1 MKWEIIT
8 SDEKEICERYHT
20 GVLSGKLL
28 AASNLADEDIRTLLD
43 DSYHVVTSKAECVLR
58 CAEKLLKAKS
68 FGLKVFIAGDYDA
81 DGICSTAIMK
91 RTLDRLHITNG
102 YYIPDRLKEGYG
114 LSAATVR
121 AAHEKGYSL
130 IITVDNGVK
139 AHEAIACA
147 KSLGME
153 IIVTDHH
160 KIDEEVNAD
169 LLVHP
174 DLMEDDYK
182 YLCGAGVA
190 LQISRTLIGED
201 DELTAMAACASIGDV
216 IPLWKQTREIV
227 KAGMAVLRTGRPRPL
242 AKLMN
247 PGSSVNETS
256 IAFQI
261 VPKLNSVGRMSHISN
276 VNTVVRYLLCSDE
289 KVLTD
294 YCIQLERIND
304 LRRELSARETACAAK
319 LDTGEDFAV
328 LYDPSFHE
336 GIVGLAAGRLAEEYR
351 KPVLVMA
358 KSENT
363 YKGSGRAPE
372 GFDMF
377 GFFSAFDY
385 LTAFGGHEAA
395 VGLSVHEE
403 HYERFLHDVAEK
415 MKETDFVYEEP
426 CEKAVLITEGML
438 SFENVSDLERLSPY
452 PKDIIRPYFALRGSY
467 RKVYESDKLARYAI
481 AENTEAAVFKRKGLP
496 CPEEAH
502 VLIGKPSV
510 NRWRN
515 SVKIQL
521 EIEEIS

>member
-8 SDEKEICERYHT
+8 PDEREICERYHT
-20 GVLSGKLL
+20 GRLSGKLL
-28 AASNLADEDIRTLLD
+28 AASGLGDEDIRTLLD
-43 DSYHVVTSKAECVLR
+43 DSYHVVTSGAECVRR
-58 CAEKLLKAKS
+58 CAEELVKAKTS
-68 FGLKVFIAGDYDA
+68 GLKVFIAGDYDA

-91 RTLDRLHITNG
+91 RTLDRLRITNG

-121 AAHEKGYSL
+121 AAHAKGYAM
-130 IITVDNGVK
+130 IITVDNGVR

-147 KSLGME
+147 HSLGMK

-160 KIDEEVNAD
+160 VIDEEVDAD

-174 DLMEDDYK
+174 CLMEEDYK

-201 DELTAMAACASIGDV
+201 DEMTALAACASIGDV
-216 IPLWKQTREIV
+216 MPLWRQTREIV

-242 AKLMN
+242 AKLLT
-247 PGSSVNETS
+247 PGSAVSETT

-276 VNTVVRYLLCSDE
+276 VNTVVRYLLSTDE
-289 KVLTD
+289 KVQTD
-294 YCIQLERIND
+294 YCIQLGRIND
-304 LRRELSARETACAAK
+304 LRRELSVKETADAAR
-319 LDTGEDFAV
+319 LDRGEKFAV

-336 GIVGLAAGRLAEEYR
+336 GIVGLAAGKLADEFR
-351 KPVLVMA
+351 RPVLVMA
-358 KSENT
+358 KGEGI

-377 GFFSAFDY
+377 SFFADFDY
-385 LTAFGGHEAA
+385 LSAFGGHEAA
-395 VGLSVHEE
+395 VGLSVAEGDL
-403 HYERFLHDVAEK
+403 ERFLQDVREK
-415 MKETDFVYEEP
+415 MERTDFVYQEP
-426 CEKAVLITEGML
+426 CEKAVLITERML
-438 SFENVSDLERLSPY
+438 NFDDVSDLERLSPY
-452 PKDIIRPYFALRGSY
+452 PKDLIRPYFALRGEY

-481 AENTEAAVFKRKGLP
+481 AANTEAALFKRKGLP
-496 CPEEAH
+496 CPDTAH
-502 VLIGKPSV
+502 VLIGRPSV